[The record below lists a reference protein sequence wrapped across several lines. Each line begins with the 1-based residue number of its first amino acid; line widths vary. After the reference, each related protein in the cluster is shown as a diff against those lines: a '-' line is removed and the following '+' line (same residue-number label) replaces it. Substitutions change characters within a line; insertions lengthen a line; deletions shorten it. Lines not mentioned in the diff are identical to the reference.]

1 MSEFVQTSIEQ
12 INLAAAQ
19 LRYKIESTLQ
29 FHGQQNHYSRNGI
42 DEKLQEVGAAE
53 TFSDSQP
60 CLVISAAASLEN
72 DFLHREVLDLK
83 QLVERQAQQL
93 KNKESALKL
102 CKDGLKQERIAKD
115 ILRRDSKQMSADAKA
130 NERYVKCLQIEYELL
145 RSMTT
150 KSQEAFH
157 LIGGE
162 SIKQTAELEK
172 TAKMLKKQTKELV
185 EINLE
190 NKILQEEVKKLNVEI
205 TRQRASAGLTY
216 ITLKKFQLEIER
228 MTDKEKRLDSRVSS
242 LTERLDKER
251 HINTML
257 AQTVEVNEQKA
268 ATAFEGIAA
277 AGQQQVGLLKR

>member
-1 MSEFVQTSIEQ
+1 MSESVQTSIEE
-12 INLAAAQ
+12 INLVAAQ
-19 LRYKIESTLQ
+19 LRYRIESTLQ
-29 FHGQQNHYSRNGI
+29 FHSQQNHYSRNGR

-60 CLVISAAASLEN
+60 CQVISAAASLEN
-72 DFLHREVLDLK
+72 DFLNREVVDLK
-83 QLVERQAQQL
+83 QLVEKQAQQL

-102 CKDGLKQERIAKD
+102 CKDGLKQEKLAKD
-115 ILRRDSKQMSADAKA
+115 ILRRESKQISADAKA

-190 NKILQEEVKKLNVEI
+190 NKTLQEEVTKLNVEI
-205 TRQRASAGLTY
+205 TRHRAAAGLTN

-251 HINTML
+251 HINAML
-257 AQTVEVNEQKA
+257 AQTVEVAEQKA
-268 ATAFEGIAA
+268 STAFEGIAA

>member
-1 MSEFVQTSIEQ
+1 MSESVQTSIEE
-12 INLAAAQ
+12 INLVAAQ
-19 LRYKIESTLQ
+19 LRYRIESTLQ
-29 FHGQQNHYSRNGI
+29 FHSQQNHYSRNGL
-42 DEKLQEVGAAE
+42 DEKLQDVGAAE
-53 TFSDSQP
+53 SFPDSQP
-60 CLVISAAASLEN
+60 CQVTSAVASLEN

-83 QLVERQAQQL
+83 QLVEKQAQQL

-102 CKDGLKQERIAKD
+102 CKDGLKQERIAND
-115 ILRRDSKQMSADAKA
+115 ILRRESKQISADAKA

-172 TAKMLKKQTKELV
+172 TAKMLKKQTKELD
-185 EINLE
+185 EINLG
-190 NKILQEEVKKLNVEI
+190 NKTLQEEVKKLNVEI

-216 ITLKKFQLEIER
+216 ITLKKYQLEIER
-228 MTDKEKRLDSRVSS
+228 TKDKEERLDSRVSS

-251 HINTML
+251 HINTIL
-257 AQTVEVNEQKA
+257 AQTVEVAELKA
-268 ATAFEGIAA
+268 STAFEGIAA

>member
-1 MSEFVQTSIEQ
+1 MSESIQTSIEE
-12 INLAAAQ
+12 INLVAAQ
-19 LRYKIESTLQ
+19 LRYRIESTLQ
-29 FHGQQNHYSRNGI
+29 FHSQQNHYSRNGR
-42 DEKLQEVGAAE
+42 DEMLQEVGAAE

-60 CLVISAAASLEN
+60 CQVISAAASLEN
-72 DFLHREVLDLK
+72 DFLQREVLDLK
-83 QLVERQAQQL
+83 QLVEKQAQQL

-115 ILRRDSKQMSADAKA
+115 ILRRESKQISADAKD

-172 TAKMLKKQTKELV
+172 TAKMLKKQTKDLV

-190 NKILQEEVKKLNVEI
+190 NKTFQEEVTKLNVEI
-205 TRQRASAGLTY
+205 TRQRAAAGLTN

-242 LTERLDKER
+242 LTERLDKEM
-251 HINTML
+251 HINAML
-257 AQTVEVNEQKA
+257 AQTIEVAEQKA
-268 ATAFEGIAA
+268 STAFEGIAA
-277 AGQQQVGLLKR
+277 AGQQQIGLLKR

>member
-1 MSEFVQTSIEQ
+1 MSESVQTSIEQ
-12 INLAAAQ
+12 INLIAAQ

-29 FHGQQNHYSRNGI
+29 FNSQQNLFPRNARE
-42 DEKLQEVGAAE
+42 EKLQEVGATE
-53 TFSDSQP
+53 IFSDSQP

-72 DFLHREVLDLK
+72 DFLHREVLEFK
-83 QLVERQAQQL
+83 QIVEKQAQQL
-93 KNKESALKL
+93 KSKESSLKL

-115 ILRRDSKQMSADAKA
+115 ILRRENKQISADANA

-162 SIKQTAELEK
+162 SIKQVAELEK

-185 EINLE
+185 EIHSE
-190 NKILQEEVKKLNVEI
+190 NKMLREEVVRLNSEI
-205 TRQRASAGLTY
+205 TRQRAAAGVTC
-216 ITLKKFQLEIER
+216 IAQKKFQLEIER
-228 MTDKEKRLDSRVSS
+228 LADRERRLDSRASS

-251 HINTML
+251 HINTL
-257 AQTVEVNEQKA
+257 LSQTVEEAELKA
-268 ATAFEGIAA
+268 ATAFDGIATA
-277 AGQQQVGLLKR
+277 SQQQVGLLKR